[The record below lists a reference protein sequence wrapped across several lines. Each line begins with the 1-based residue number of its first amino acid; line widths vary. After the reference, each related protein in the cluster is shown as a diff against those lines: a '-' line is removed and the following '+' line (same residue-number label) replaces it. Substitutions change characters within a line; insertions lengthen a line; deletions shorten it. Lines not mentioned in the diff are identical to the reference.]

1 MCDGSLGRRK
11 DEIINESLCVMGAW
25 GRRKDEIINESLCV
39 MGAWE
44 GGKMK

>member
-1 MCDGSLGRRK
+1 MCDGSPGRRK

-25 GRRKDEIINESLCV
+25 G
-39 MGAWE
+39 